1 MPSLRETGELT
12 QCLGPVKLEDRIAL
26 AFNRQLKFETAANH
40 DLSISDVK
48 SMFMTGG
55 SVTKVSPLK
64 LAENYEDVQYVY
76 QRELTIDS
84 IHPHAGFSP
93 RNVDFCRISYN
104 GRSRRCLQHHEGK
117 VGSKDLG
124 EDGRAC

>member
-48 SMFMTGG
+48 NMFMTGG

-64 LAENYEDVQYVY
+64 SAENYEDVPNVY
-76 QRELTIDS
+76 QERINHRFHTPS
-84 IHPHAGFSP
+84 
-93 RNVDFCRISYN
+93 CRFFASEH
-104 GRSRRCLQHHEGK
+104 GL
-117 VGSKDLG
+117 L
-124 EDGRAC
+124 